1 MQALNV
7 QGIYNLVPHKYESQ
21 IGTASTRL
29 RLETADPEPRHIIF
43 RDAYLMVCVCVCC
56 PKVDGLLKGPLA
68 LDGGHPAILSAS
80 SITQLAISTLSHRE
94 ETLGGRRRKTP
105 SNPST
110 KDAMEHSTA
119 DSKPPTC

>member
-80 SITQLAISTLSHRE
+80 SITQLAIYTVRPIGCKVPEFLHTLPCKTRNAVE
-94 ETLGGRRRKTP
+94 GEGG
-105 SNPST
+105 
-110 KDAMEHSTA
+110 
-119 DSKPPTC
+119 